1 MLMELA
7 EFRPMAFFSASSSK
21 ASFTSAWQASK
32 SPSMAMVRMLPP
44 RVQNSASCRGLI
56 LPLG

>member
-7 EFRPMAFFSASSSK
+7 ELRPMAVLSPSSSK
-21 ASFTSAWQASK
+21 ASLTSAWQASK

-44 RVQNSASCRGLI
+44 RVQKSASCRGLI